1 MSKEPIRN
9 IPASIRQRLLDR
21 SRRDSRP
28 FNEMLQYFAM
38 ERFLFRLSRSPHVS
52 RFILKGAMVL
62 NVWGL
67 DETRSTM
74 DIDLLGKI
82 DNIEVVIQDTI
93 RNILAIPSP
102 EDGIVF
108 FPDTISTSRINEDA
122 DYHGIRVVFRAELD
136 SARINMKL
144 DIGFGDIV
152 YPQPERLPF
161 PTILPLPAPELLC
174 YSRESAIAEK
184 FQAMVKLGSLN
195 SRMKDFFDIWSLSRQ
210 FDFDA
215 RTLGKAISL
224 TFEKRTTNLSGLPLF
239 SQGFALDKQ
248 AQWKAF
254 RSRMKLDHAPE
265 SFIEVISQL
274 ETFLGPFA
282 ENDRTSRKSAALWN
296 TPGPWK
302 E

>member
-1 MSKEPIRN
+1 MSKEPIQN

-28 FNEMLQYFAM
+28 FNEVLQYFAM
-38 ERFLFRLSRSPHVS
+38 ERFLFRLSRSPHAG
-52 RFILKGAMVL
+52 RFILKGAMML

-82 DNIEVVIQDTI
+82 DNIEGVIQDTI
-93 RNILAIPSP
+93 RNILAIPFP
-102 EDGIVF
+102 EDGIIF
-108 FPDTISTSRINEDA
+108 SPDTISTSRINEDA
-122 DYHGIRVVFRAELD
+122 DYHGIRVTFRAELD

-152 YPQPERLPF
+152 YPQSERMPF
-161 PTILPLPAPELLC
+161 PTILSLPAPELLC

-184 FQAMVKLGSLN
+184 FQAMVRLGSLN

-215 RTLGKAISL
+215 QTLGEAIRL
-224 TFEKRTTNLSGLPLF
+224 TFEKRTTNLNGLPLF

-248 AQWKAF
+248 VQWKAF
-254 RSRMKLDHAPE
+254 RSRLKLDHAPE
-265 SFIEVISQL
+265 FFTEVISHL
-274 ETFLGPFA
+274 EIFLGPFA
-282 ENDRTSRKSAALWN
+282 ESDRTSRKSAELWN
-296 TPGPWK
+296 APGPWK